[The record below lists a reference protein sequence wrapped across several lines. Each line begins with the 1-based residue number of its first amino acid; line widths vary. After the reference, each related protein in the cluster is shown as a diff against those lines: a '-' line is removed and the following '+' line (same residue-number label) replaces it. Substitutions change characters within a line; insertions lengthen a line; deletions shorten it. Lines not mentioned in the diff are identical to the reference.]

1 MEDDS
6 EHGFFDFIKSL
17 VKKKSHLDNSNDLT
31 EEIHELMD
39 EGQARGFISNEES
52 DMVYGVLELKETQA
66 HSIMIPRT
74 EISSAPVDTSLG
86 DIIKLVTACGHTRIV
101 IYEDNIDKILGILHA
116 KDLLKLWGKEL
127 SSKIPYE
134 ILRKPCFVPE
144 TRRISELLR
153 ELKSEQIHL
162 AIVTDEY
169 GGTAGIIT
177 IEDIIEE
184 IVGEIMDEHDIPES
198 LITLIDNN
206 SFMVDAR
213 LEIEKLEEKLGLTF
227 PRGNFESVGGFIIHL
242 LGRIPEINEKV
253 QYKELEMTI
262 EQADQRKID
271 KIIIRC
277 IDGPDLTKKKP
288 VLQID
293 SNSEPDKSSLK
304 NQI

>member
-116 KDLLKLWGKEL
+116 KDLLKLWGKFRM
-127 SSKIPYE
+127 K
-134 ILRKPCFVPE
+134 F
-144 TRRISELLR
+144 
-153 ELKSEQIHL
+153 
-162 AIVTDEY
+162 
-169 GGTAGIIT
+169 
-177 IEDIIEE
+177 
-184 IVGEIMDEHDIPES
+184 
-198 LITLIDNN
+198 
-206 SFMVDAR
+206 
-213 LEIEKLEEKLGLTF
+213 
-227 PRGNFESVGGFIIHL
+227 
-242 LGRIPEINEKV
+242 
-253 QYKELEMTI
+253 
-262 EQADQRKID
+262 
-271 KIIIRC
+271 
-277 IDGPDLTKKKP
+277 
-288 VLQID
+288 
-293 SNSEPDKSSLK
+293 
-304 NQI
+304 